1 MALKFEVDTL
11 DSVDEAQRG
20 LYAEH
25 NGKFRLSVEG
35 LDPADEVK
43 GALAKEREERK
54 KAKTEAEELRKALE
68 AKELAELE
76 GQKKYE
82 ELYKREQETR
92 SKTSAELQQLK
103 DAIAQREKSEAALK
117 VAASLTRDTA
127 KAELL
132 KKEILNYT
140 EHSADGVKFK
150 GESGD
155 MTAEQLTAHLT
166 KQYPFLVDGNQ
177 SSGGGANGGNGGGA
191 AKGNLGGDKTERKN
205 AIAAMFPDL
214 NK

>member
-1 MALKFEVDTL
+1 MGLKFEVDSL
-11 DSVDEAQRG
+11 DG
-20 LYAEH
+20 LDDGVKAMYKEH
-25 NGKFRLSVEG
+25 NGKYRLDVEG
-35 LDPADEVK
+35 IDPADELK

-54 KAKTEAEELRKALE
+54 KKGQEAEELRKALE

-82 ELYKREQETR
+82 ELYKKAQESGT
-92 SKTSAELQQLK
+92 KTAAELQALK
-103 DAIAQREKSEAALK
+103 DAIANRDKSEAALK

-140 EHSADGVKFK
+140 QHTPEGVKFS
-150 GESGD
+150 GEAGE
-155 MTAEQLTAHLT
+155 MTAEQLSAHIT

-177 SSGGGANGGNGGGA
+177 SSGGGANGGQGG
-191 AKGNLGGDKTERKN
+191 KGVAGNMGGKPTERTA
-205 AIAAMFPDL
+205 AIAAKYNLPM
-214 NK
+214 K